1 MKIFLYIFLILN
13 FLFWHIP
20 ILVKTLDILILCILS
35 TFLWEIIYFLS
46 IKIVLSLYM
55 YQGVSVT
62 SVTSITGHNNHRF
75 TITWILITRTCSHQ
89 SVLLQIHA
97 SFRHSF
103 TTPNSSQT
111 QCALTCVYLPF
122 RLPMI
127 FQRSTPLFLVPA
139 LLRSCNNTHISIQ
152 LRLSGLIL
160 SSRFSPAICSSQSAS
175 IQSIN
180 HPVIPLTCCLWS
192 HLWQYEREQCKKKKT

>member
-1 MKIFLYIFLILN
+1 MKIFLYIFFILN

-55 YQGVSVT
+55 CQYV
-62 SVTSITGHNNHRF
+62 F
-75 TITWILITRTCSHQ
+75 TITWILITRSCSHQ

-127 FQRSTPLFLVPA
+127 FQRSTPLFLVPT

-192 HLWQYEREQCKKKKT
+192 HLWQYELEQRKKKKT